1 MLAIRLLVDLVP
13 SPSWLFM
20 PDMVLAVSAQQ
31 PSSLN
36 ENNPLILR
44 KILVLQQLYDPS
56 YKGLEF

>member
-13 SPSWLFM
+13 SPSWLFK
-20 PDMVLAVSAQQ
+20 PDMVFAVSDQQ
-31 PSSLN
+31 PCSLN

-44 KILVLQQLYDPS
+44 KILVLQQLFDPS